1 MYPNGR
7 PADAQRRRVFVRS
20 TARLDCA
27 MPRLKQQHEVCSVA
41 LALQLIG
48 ERWTLEIVRDAFF
61 GVTRFQDFHQSIGLA
76 KNMLSDRLAKLV
88 DGGVLEPVPV
98 GEGSWHEYR
107 LTPMG
112 RDLLPA
118 LLALM
123 QWGDRWLNQ
132 PGQVPVKVIER
143 CSGKVI
149 SRIGV
154 RDADGNTLG
163 ARELAFKPGPGA
175 EHPDAQRHYVVYTR
189 VRQRLNGANS

>member
-1 MYPNGR
+1 
-7 PADAQRRRVFVRS
+7 
-20 TARLDCA
+20 
-27 MPRLKQQHEVCSVA
+27 MPRLKQQTEVCSVA

-48 ERWTLEIVRDAFF
+48 DRWTLMVIRDAFF

-76 KNMLSDRLAKLV
+76 KNVLSDRLAKLV

-112 RDLLPA
+112 RDLLPT
-118 LLALM
+118 LLTLM

-132 PGQVPVKVIER
+132 PERIPVRIIDR
-143 CSGKVI
+143 RSGRPIPRVE
-149 SRIGV
+149 V
-154 RDADGNTLG
+154 RDSGGNALG

-175 EHPDAQRHYVVYTR
+175 KHPDAQRHYRVYDR
-189 VRQRLNGANS
+189 VRQRLKGAKA